1 MIALLL
7 LILAVGAVLGLRFKM
22 FVLAPAMLMISAVT
36 VAFGIV
42 NSQGVPFILLMVFTG
57 LALLQIGYFTGCVL
71 HGYLTFKSQEHDRRP
86 WKRTA
91 PLVSFSNANR
101 KVSVVMESPLWLR
114 VMFLKRLLRPA
125 RAVEASGGRGGKAKR

>member
-42 NSQGVPFILLMVFTG
+42 NSQGVPFILLMVF
-57 LALLQIGYFTGCVL
+57 
-71 HGYLTFKSQEHDRRP
+71 SRP
-86 WKRTA
+86 
-91 PLVSFSNANR
+91 
-101 KVSVVMESPLWLR
+101 
-114 VMFLKRLLRPA
+114 
-125 RAVEASGGRGGKAKR
+125 

>member
-22 FVLAPAMLMISAVT
+22 FVLAPAMLIISAVT

-42 NSQGVPFILLMVFTG
+42 NSQGVPFISLMVFTG

-71 HGYLTFKSQEHDRRP
+71 HGYLTFKVQKHDRRHGG
-86 WKRTA
+86 A
-91 PLVSFSNANR
+91 PGTRDLFH
-101 KVSVVMESPLWLR
+101 
-114 VMFLKRLLRPA
+114 
-125 RAVEASGGRGGKAKR
+125 

>member
-7 LILAVGAVLGLRFKM
+7 LILALGAVLGLRFKM

-42 NSQGVPFILLMVFTG
+42 NSQGVPFILLIVFTG

-71 HGYLTFKSQEHDRRP
+71 HGYLTFKGQKHDRRHGG
-86 WKRTA
+86 A
-91 PLVSFSNANR
+91 PGF
-101 KVSVVMESPLWLR
+101 
-114 VMFLKRLLRPA
+114 
-125 RAVEASGGRGGKAKR
+125 

>member
-86 WKRTA
+86 GMASRAQQQFRKERAHATRTTGA
-91 PLVSFSNANR
+91 ASLR
-101 KVSVVMESPLWLR
+101 KGVKLAAARLAVRALR
-114 VMFLKRLLRPA
+114 NV
-125 RAVEASGGRGGKAKR
+125 RG